1 MEDDLITLGQRY
13 IYIYYSCSS
22 RPILYY
28 FERVEREKNLWWH
41 SSNLRKKI
49 EENFVVVV
57 VNLRIPNLEQ
67 LLLFRINI

>member
-1 MEDDLITLGQRY
+1 MEDDLITLGQR
-13 IYIYYSCSS
+13 YYSCSS

-28 FERVEREKNLWWH
+28 FERVEREKTYDDIL
-41 SSNLRKKI
+41 LIYVKKI